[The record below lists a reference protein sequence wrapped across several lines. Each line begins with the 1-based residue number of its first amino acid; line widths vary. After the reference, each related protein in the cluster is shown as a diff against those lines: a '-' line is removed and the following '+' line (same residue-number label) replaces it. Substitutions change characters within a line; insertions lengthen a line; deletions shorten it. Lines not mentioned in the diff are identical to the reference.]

1 MDPSPELMDEV
12 IEDFIR
18 ENQVDGSAA
27 DALREATRT
36 VQQAVI
42 ERGGLSGARNP
53 SSVLLARI
61 RDAATPP
68 IFADGD
74 PDGVGVVRLRGIPF
88 SATKE
93 DILRFFE
100 SFEPMAEGVVI
111 GTTREGRLSG
121 EAFVQFPTK
130 DLARE
135 AIESKNRASMGD
147 RYIELF
153 PSTAGEAQRAQHSGP
168 VSSRWGDDRGGYTDW
183 STYTSD
189 RYITEEEVEDWIA
202 SNNVDDH
209 AAASLRELPRTLQ
222 AGVIDRGGLGN
233 ARNPSSVLLSR
244 IRDAQAAH
252 SRGPPPEVPLP
263 PPPAGRGSRNLAE
276 RVERFVAECGIDEQ
290 AAEVLR
296 KSHPDVQEEIIQRN
310 DVAQAR
316 NPSSALR
323 ARIRDVESALMA
335 SPARPSQ
342 APASSGRP
350 GGNLVARVEEFIASN
365 RVDDRAAETLR
376 SQQGHVQTIVIDRGD
391 LVGTRN
397 PSSALLARIKDA
409 QYAAPPPGRG
419 GGGGRPSSLEDAI
432 EGFIRFNYID
442 ERAAEML
449 RGCPPAMQEA
459 VLERGDVVN
468 TRNPS
473 STLLARIRDVQ
484 AGIGPGRP
492 PHGPFMSP
500 AGPPMGGPPIG
511 LPASVVD
518 DIEYLL
524 RAYADRDERAADLL
538 QRVRSVKFP
547 MGPPGMGPP
556 GMGPPGMGPPGPA
569 GGFREGDAFDGYRGQ
584 PPLRPLGRESRSFSP
599 RGRRPFVDGGPLDG
613 EDRIDAYCRANGV
626 DAAAQDTL
634 RRVDPTVA
642 QVVMEKGVGTARNPS
657 SALLARIR
665 DVESR
670 MATNS
675 NGRDRG
681 HDAASHP
688 RKRSRLED
696 DVEAFIRSNGVD
708 EMAADALRRCS
719 PDVQEAVMEKGV
731 GGARNPSSALLA
743 RIRDAEQGR
752 LGDRRRRGGGGDRY
766 VPY

>member
-1 MDPSPELMDEV
+1 MEQSPEPMDEA

-27 DALREATRT
+27 DALREATRA
-36 VQQAVI
+36 VQQAVM

-93 DILRFFE
+93 DIIRFFE
-100 SFEPMAEGVVI
+100 GLEPMLEGVVI

-130 DLARE
+130 DLGKE
-135 AIESKNRASMGD
+135 AIEAKNRATMGD

-153 PSTAGEAQRAQHSGP
+153 PSTAGEAQRAQHTGPPSG
-168 VSSRWGDDRGGYTDW
+168 RWGDDRGGYTDW

-252 SRGPPPEVPLP
+252 SRGPPPEVPP
-263 PPPAGRGSRNLAE
+263 PPPAAARGNRNLAD

-296 KSHPDVQEEIIQRN
+296 KSHPDVQEEIIARN

-323 ARIRDVESALMA
+323 ARIRDVESSLMA

-342 APASSGRP
+342 APTSSGRP
-350 GGNLVARVEEFIASN
+350 SGNIVARVEEFIAAN
-365 RVDDRAAETLR
+365 GVDERAAETLR
-376 SQQGHVQTIVIDRGD
+376 SQQGHVQAIVIDRGD

-409 QYAAPPPGRG
+409 QYAPPPPDDGPRGGFGGRG
-419 GGGGRPSSLEDAI
+419 GGGRRPSSLEDAI
-432 EGFIRFNYID
+432 EDFIRFNYVD

-449 RGCPPAMQEA
+449 RGCPPPVQEA
-459 VLERGDVVN
+459 VLERGDFVN

-473 STLLARIRDVQ
+473 SALLARIRDVQ
-484 AGIGPGRP
+484 SGIGPGRP
-492 PHGPFMSP
+492 PQGPAF
-500 AGPPMGGPPIG
+500 GPPAGPPIG

-518 DIEYLL
+518 DIEFLL
-524 RAYADRDERAADLL
+524 RAYADRDERAAELL

-547 MGPPGMGPP
+547 MGPPPGPP
-556 GMGPPGMGPPGPA
+556 MGPPGPP
-569 GGFREGDAFDGYRGQ
+569 GPPGPFGFREGDAFDGYREQ
-584 PPLRPLGRESRSFSP
+584 PPPLRPLGRESRSFSP
-599 RGRRPFVDGGPLDG
+599 RGRGARG
-613 EDRIDAYCRANGV
+613 EDRIDDYCRANGV

-634 RRVDPTVA
+634 RRVDPAVA
-642 QVVMEKGVGTARNPS
+642 QVVMEKGVATARNPS

-670 MATNS
+670 MGGS
-675 NGRDRG
+675 HNGRDRG
-681 HDAASHP
+681 HDPAPP

-696 DVEAFIRSNGVD
+696 EVEAFIRSNGVD
-708 EMAADALRRCS
+708 DMAAEALRRCS
-719 PDVQEAVMEKGV
+719 PDVQDAAMEKGV